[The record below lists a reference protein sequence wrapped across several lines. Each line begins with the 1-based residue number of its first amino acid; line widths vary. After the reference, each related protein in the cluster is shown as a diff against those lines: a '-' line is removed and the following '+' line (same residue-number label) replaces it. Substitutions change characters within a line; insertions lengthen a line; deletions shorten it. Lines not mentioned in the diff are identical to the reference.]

1 MQPMCC
7 VVFVT
12 SSLSR
17 SRDRSESWQTRSRPR
32 LYPAR
37 LTVSGDPAVAD
48 PNLRVAREL
57 FGHLVRQPGPAIAG
71 TFVECVDRLG
81 PMVLGV
87 CRRILGNPTDAE
99 DAFQATFLTV
109 YRKWDSVR
117 DRQAIAGWVHR
128 IAVRVA
134 GRLARR
140 PTLAPLGRA
149 PAVAR
154 RGVDDLSW
162 KEVRAIL
169 DQELDRLPCRFRSPL
184 VLCYLDGMGREN
196 AAALLGWSVRTLHRR
211 LEEGRERLHAALA
224 RRGLT
229 GLALGCAVLAAD
241 GLRAT
246 VPPDLLRT
254 TSQLADRLKSGA
266 VSPAVVTAAL
276 SSRVP

>member
-1 MQPMCC
+1 
-7 VVFVT
+7 
-12 SSLSR
+12 
-17 SRDRSESWQTRSRPR
+17 
-32 LYPAR
+32 
-37 LTVSGDPAVAD
+37 
-48 PNLRVAREL
+48 
-57 FGHLVRQPGPAIAG
+57 
-71 TFVECVDRLG
+71 G

-149 PAVAR
+149 PAVASR
-154 RGVDDLSW
+154 VVDDLSW

-169 DQELDRLPCRFRSPL
+169 DEELARLPCRFRSPL

-276 SSRVP
+276 SSPLPLVGGLSLALAAAVVAFGGWWTQAADPKSTGAKSNEAPYATTTFEKRPFWWGSEAFRHDGWILDSDLS